1 MQYIEEFV
9 SGWHAI
15 QLARIKL
22 QEPTFENLVFRFV
35 EICRN
40 MPKNSKVID
49 YQRAMDTF
57 RTKYYNEFM
66 YKCTVRTDACQK
78 FVDILADFSVK
89 PSKKEYVALFETL
102 CEHYTGSVGGTKHGI
117 PLLSLPETSLRDSPA
132 FYMDWCYDQVHAVR
146 KELGIHSDRC
156 VFSTPASARG
166 VRETLVGSR
175 FCPAA
180 CLPMSANSEL
190 KSEVVAQ
197 WLDKTKAFMV
207 PEPTL
212 AIRHYLSEV
221 FQVCTGLVQEPDIT
235 LKSLQVSLQEHSGSL
250 VADNQRL
257 KKENAALAHKL
268 SDLEV
273 VQRHIVE
280 DNEESQ
286 ISLRAIHEEMGILDR
301 KFRQCEAA
309 FYELRT
315 HHREKLQELSYLKHQ
330 LDESVQGQWGYYN
343 TLKQHGLL
351 H

>member
-1 MQYIEEFV
+1 MQHIEEFV

-15 QLARIKL
+15 ELARIKL
-22 QEPTFENLVFRFV
+22 QEPTFENVVFRFV
-35 EICRN
+35 EISRN

-57 RTKYYNEFM
+57 RTRYYNEFM

-78 FVDILADFSVK
+78 FVDLLADFSDKQK
-89 PSKKEYVALFETL
+89 PPKKEYASLFETL
-102 CEHYTGSVGGTKHGI
+102 CGYYTGSVGGTKHGI

-156 VFSTPASARG
+156 VFTNARG

-180 CLPMSANSEL
+180 CLPMNANSEL

-207 PEPTL
+207 PEPTA
-212 AIRHYLSEV
+212 AIRHYLTEV
-221 FQVCTGLVQEPDIT
+221 FQVCTGLVSDPETT
-235 LKSLQVSLQEHSGSL
+235 LKSLQVSLQEHSGSI
-250 VADNQRL
+250 VEDNHRL
-257 KKENAALAHKL
+257 KKENMVLSHKL

-286 ISLRAIHEEMGILDR
+286 ISLRAIHEEMSNLGR
-301 KFRQCEAA
+301 KFRQCETA
-309 FYELRT
+309 FYELRS
-315 HHREKLQELSYLKHQ
+315 HHCDKIQEISSLKHQ
-330 LDESVQGQWGYYN
+330 LEESIHNQWSYYN
-343 TLKQHGLL
+343 KLKQHGLIR
-351 H
+351 

>member
-1 MQYIEEFV
+1 MQHIEEFV

-15 QLARIKL
+15 ELARIKL
-22 QEPTFENLVFRFV
+22 QEPTFENVVFRFV
-35 EICRN
+35 EISRN

-57 RTKYYNEFM
+57 RTRYYNEFM

-78 FVDILADFSVK
+78 FVDLLADFSVK

-156 VFSTPASARG
+156 VFTNARG

-180 CLPMSANSEL
+180 CLPMNANSEL

-207 PEPTL
+207 PEPTA
-212 AIRHYLSEV
+212 AIRHYLTEV
-221 FQVCTGLVQEPDIT
+221 FQVCTGLVSDPETT
-235 LKSLQVSLQEHSGSL
+235 LKSLQVSLQEHSGSI
-250 VADNQRL
+250 VEDNHRL
-257 KKENAALAHKL
+257 KKENMVLSHKL

-286 ISLRAIHEEMGILDR
+286 ISLRAIHEEMSNLGR
-301 KFRQCEAA
+301 KFRQCETA
-309 FYELRT
+309 FYELRS
-315 HHREKLQELSYLKHQ
+315 HHCDKIQEISSLKHQ
-330 LDESVQGQWGYYN
+330 LEESIHNQWSYYN
-343 TLKQHGLL
+343 KLKQHGLIR
-351 H
+351 